1 MNEPVELFCTY
12 DEDHEEWIVWCPH
25 PLGGKDVLESFDNE
39 AEARKF
45 WQEQLDTADYSEC
58 DFDDED
64 GEDE

>member
-1 MNEPVELFCTY
+1 
-12 DEDHEEWIVWCPH
+12 
-25 PLGGKDVLESFDNE
+25 LGGKDVLESFDNE
-39 AEARKF
+39 AEAREF